1 MDARELARV
10 RREEFERAKQK
21 QQAEEELERTR
32 VADEIYAAKLAAA
45 RAEIATL
52 AVMAEERFH
61 RRAAADSVRWKRR
74 ESLRKLREE
83 CDEGAQ
89 KIALAILEGTSKQL
103 AFAAALNGTR
113 LREYP
118 HALEAM
124 EQVRVCL
131 CVSLSFCVLF
141 CVSVL
146 SVSALKAKG
155 LGSAQIYIDAYNE
168 HTRGGGM
175 IGAGSSQNSTEM
187 EHLVKIIAERLT
199 QSLAAH
205 MHSVD
210 ANKKQ
215 GGGSPERP
223 STHA

>member
-141 CVSVL
+141 CVSVVCVCPQ
-146 SVSALKAKG
+146 SKG
-155 LGSAQIYIDAYNE
+155 FGAAQIYIDAYNE

-223 STHA
+223 STHS